1 MSEAQEKTAAAPGH
15 QGQQGQ
21 QSHQGL
27 GLGVMLPPLVLR
39 GVQNPRYVL
48 GSAAGRWML
57 LACLPNAAAGAP
69 LEQALGP
76 HRARFDDRAAVLF
89 VITGDPAD
97 LAEGRLRDQP
107 PGIRML
113 ADADGTAFPAL
124 GFDRAQGGLLLLD
137 PMLRVLASAPLA
149 QAAQLLNLF
158 AGLPAPALHAGMA
171 ELPAPVLVL
180 PRVLE
185 PALCRHL
192 IGLYEQQGGEASGFM
207 REVDGRTVLVQ
218 DAAHKKRSDL
228 TLQDQGLLAGLR
240 ARLQARL
247 VPALKQ
253 AFQFEATR
261 IERYIVACYDAA
273 EGGHFRAHRDN
284 TTAGT
289 AHRRFAVTINLNAE
303 EFEGGE
309 LTFPE
314 FGPRRYRAPTGGAVI
329 FSCSLLH
336 EAQPV
341 TKGRRFAFLPFLY
354 DEAAAALRDR
364 NRHLVGDNLVPGGAA
379 G

>member
-1 MSEAQEKTAAAPGH
+1 MSETQQRPAEPQGSRTPG
-15 QGQQGQ
+15 QGQGVGL
-21 QSHQGL
+21 GL

-39 GVQNPRYVL
+39 GIENPRYTL
-48 GSAAGRWML
+48 ASAAGRWML
-57 LACLPNAAAGAP
+57 LACLPNAAAGRG

-76 HRARFDDRAAVLF
+76 HRARFDDRHAALF
-89 VITGDPAD
+89 VITADPAD

-107 PGIRML
+107 PGIRIL
-113 ADADGTAFPAL
+113 ADVDGKAFPAL
-124 GFDRAQGGLLLLD
+124 GFEPGQGGLLLLD
-137 PMLRVLASAPLA
+137 PMLRVLAAAPLA
-149 QAAQLLNLF
+149 QAAQLLGLF
-158 AGLPAPALHAGMA
+158 AGLPAPAQHAGMA
-171 ELPAPVLVL
+171 EVPAPVLVL

-218 DAAHKKRSDL
+218 DRAHKRRSDL
-228 TLQDQGLLAGLR
+228 SLQDPALLAGLR
-240 ARLQARL
+240 ARMVARL
-247 VPALKQ
+247 VPALRQ

-354 DEAAAALRDR
+354 DEAAAAVRER
-364 NRHLVGDNLVPGGAA
+364 NRHLVGQPAA